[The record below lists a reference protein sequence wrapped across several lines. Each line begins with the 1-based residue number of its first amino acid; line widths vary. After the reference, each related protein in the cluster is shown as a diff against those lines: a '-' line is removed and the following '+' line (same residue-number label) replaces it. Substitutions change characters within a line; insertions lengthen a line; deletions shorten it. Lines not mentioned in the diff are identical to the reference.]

1 MNGSVRSLMEQRIK
15 RFQDLHN
22 NKWFHI
28 MNWSLDLMRTT
39 DPAQRLILSKYGSC
53 FYF

>member
-1 MNGSVRSLMEQRIK
+1 MSVEYRIK
-15 RFQDLHN
+15 QFYELHN

-28 MNWSLDLMRTT
+28 MNWSLD
-39 DPAQRLILSKYGSC
+39 IIKLSSNYKERFMLTNYGSC

>member
-1 MNGSVRSLMEQRIK
+1 MENRIL
-15 RFQDLHN
+15 RFYELHN

-28 MNWSLDLMRTT
+28 MNWSLDIIKTS
-39 DPAQRLILSKYGSC
+39 DKQQKNIKIKYGSC